1 MWQNN
6 YHKSYTCTIYM
17 IIGNLLIV
25 YLKGCGYME
34 STALRSRYSR
44 NNAYYRKR
52 RTHTREKVQIKEL
65 IAKQMVISIFIFILL
80 FAIKTIDTSVTNY
93 VSDRIKWILQQD
105 IKINDIVNEAAAFI
119 DGVINGSIWQ
129 GELHK
134 RNMSVADDA
143 GDSISSDTSG
153 DTSSDLSDVSK
164 ATSSDNANLAIDRYT
179 DSENFNSSKDST
191 GQFDLDLITPVEGKL
206 SSPFGPRIDPI
217 TQTSKFHYGIDID
230 TEKDALIKAAA
241 GGEVLEISEDKIYGK
256 NIKIKHPDGTI
267 TVYAH
272 CSKMYQIEGSKVD
285 QGDIIAKVGD
295 TGYSTGTH
303 LHFEIW
309 RNGEALDPALYID
322 VEP

>member
-1 MWQNN
+1 
-6 YHKSYTCTIYM
+6 
-17 IIGNLLIV
+17 
-25 YLKGCGYME
+25 
-34 STALRSRYSR
+34 
-44 NNAYYRKR
+44 
-52 RTHTREKVQIKEL
+52 
-65 IAKQMVISIFIFILL
+65 MVISIFIFILL